1 TTPPQLR
8 RRLGR
13 VRPPEVKSFMARNA
27 ARSVAVHVCAVG
39 DAREHATGHDQLVR
53 VIMGIGPLKRPPAAV
68 DAGVR
73 LRVAPISAHA
83 LMRRS
88 VPGVR
93 PPMRP
98 PVAASNLR
106 APVQVAACRAGF
118 LAAVA
123 LENPAAVHPRN
134 RHELTKSPP
143 REILPSRSMGRRRG
157 PVAPLLHVVRV
168 AVSAPILLLRAIVN
182 GANGGH
188 LNLRASKSPTGQA
201 GPSWCGHVSRQT
213 GDSVQS
219 VEKYAAR
226 GICVREP
233 RGGGA

>member
-1 TTPPQLR
+1 SSRLPSVAATVDGGAVSPSWTTLTGGSCFLPAITTPPQLR

-88 VPGVR
+88 VPGVQ

-106 APVQVAACRAGF
+106 APVQ
-118 LAAVA
+118 
-123 LENPAAVHPRN
+123 
-134 RHELTKSPP
+134 
-143 REILPSRSMGRRRG
+143 
-157 PVAPLLHVVRV
+157 
-168 AVSAPILLLRAIVN
+168 
-182 GANGGH
+182 
-188 LNLRASKSPTGQA
+188 
-201 GPSWCGHVSRQT
+201 
-213 GDSVQS
+213 
-219 VEKYAAR
+219 
-226 GICVREP
+226 
-233 RGGGA
+233 